1 MNQNTKDLIA
11 RRIKE
16 GLKESNTTQTQLANM
31 INKSRAYV
39 TNITQG
45 RYTPK
50 VWELLRIAEFLKK
63 PIGYFFGEDT
73 IGQTHYIEKAQ
84 KWDKIVSLIE
94 RDIKTDFNEDIVAIP
109 YIDVTKV
116 HNKQMSELIEF
127 KNKTNRFIYLSK
139 SYIKNTIKFFKPLDK
154 LVAVQIFIR
163 DYPEFGLNIG
173 DILIGEMIYDNDIGD
188 ENSGK
193 LFTIFYKNEIGVKR
207 VYKDGNEY
215 YFEPMHSNPQIERLR
230 KTDPNLIIAGIVRFS
245 INSKIF

>member
-1 MNQNTKDLIA
+1 MNQNAKNLIA
-11 RRIKE
+11 RRIKQ
-16 GLKESNTTQTQLANM
+16 GLKESKITQTQLANM

-50 VWELLRIAEFLKK
+50 VWELLRIAEFLNK
-63 PIGYFFGEDT
+63 PVGFFFGEDT
-73 IGQTHYIEKAQ
+73 TGMMHYVDKAK
-84 KWDKIVSLIE
+84 KWDKMVSLIE
-94 RDIKTDFNEDIVAIP
+94 RDIKTDFNEDILAIP

-116 HNKQMSELIEF
+116 HKKTLDDLIRF
-127 KNKTNRFIYLSK
+127 KNNTTRFVYLSK
-139 SYIKNTIKFFKPLDK
+139 SYIKNTIKYFKPLDK

-173 DILIGEMIYDNDIGD
+173 DLLIGEMIHNNEISE

-207 VYKDGNEY
+207 AYLDGNEY
-215 YFEPMHSNPQIERLR
+215 YFEPMHSNPQIDRVR
-230 KTDPNLIIAGIVRFS
+230 KTDPNLLIAGVVKFS
-245 INSKIF
+245 ISAKIF